1 MAHVAENQKSCST
14 RRSFDIGTYDVH
26 RGETMALVRHL
37 LFVPIVIGRIIV
49 SKMLKMGGAAR
60 VVSLFSA

>member
-1 MAHVAENQKSCST
+1 MVHVAENQKSCST

-26 RGETMALVRHL
+26 RGGTMALVRY